1 MRQKSLFDDLIVY
14 GESIEERIVYNPIH
28 SKAATFKSGTQKRIH
43 SWFRLTPSFG
53 PDLVDI
59 MLEKLN
65 FKEGELVLDPFGGAS
80 TTLIQCR
87 LNNIDAIGFEINPLL
102 HYVGRTSLNWSLDP
116 FVLEVAFLSIEKLY
130 HSVRE
135 EFVNKEIEDCGFEIP
150 KIHNVFRWWRKD
162 VLKDL
167 LILKHI
173 IRNSDLEESFKD
185 FLFLGL
191 AGVLV
196 PDLTN
201 VTLGKLQLH
210 FINRDKDKINVF
222 ETYAKHISMMIS
234 DLKLIR
240 SEYGNGFSHG
250 HLFHTDATDISHLTI
265 ERKVNLVVTSPPYP
279 NRYSYVWNTRPHLYF
294 LDIFENPKQA
304 SSLDMKT
311 IGGTWG
317 VATSNLMKGIVEP
330 LYPVINEIVE
340 PIVKKI
346 RETDNLMANYVM
358 KYFNLLAKQIIEMEK
373 VADENIR
380 VAYVVGNS
388 EIKGVYVETDVLLAK
403 IFEGLEIGY
412 HVNEITRFR
421 KRNSGVDLY
430 ESIVYASK

>member
-1 MRQKSLFDDLIVY
+1 MGQRSIFDDIVVV
-14 GESIEERIVYNPIH
+14 GENVEDRIVYNPIA
-28 SKAATFKSGTQKRIH
+28 SKAATFKSGTQKKIH

-65 FKEGELVLDPFGGAS
+65 HQDGELVLDPFGGAS

-87 LNNIDAIGFEINPLL
+87 LNGIDSIGFEINPLL
-102 HYVGRTSLNWSLDP
+102 HFVGKTSLNWNLDP
-116 FVLEVAFLSIEKLY
+116 FILDTSMILIENLY
-130 HSVRE
+130 HSLSTQLKEKDVE
-135 EFVNKEIEDCGFEIP
+135 ECGFEIP
-150 KIHNVFRWWRKD
+150 KIHNVYRWWRKD
-162 VLKDL
+162 VLKEL

-173 IRNSDLEESFKD
+173 IKSSDFEQDYKD
-185 FLFLGL
+185 FLLLGL

-210 FINRDKDKINVF
+210 FINRDNDDIKVFPSYKKHILMMIDDLKILRLEYGYENTAATLYHTDTTDIEHINV
-222 ETYAKHISMMIS
+222 S
-234 DLKLIR
+234 
-240 SEYGNGFSHG
+240 N
-250 HLFHTDATDISHLTI
+250 
-265 ERKVNLVVTSPPYP
+265 KVNVVITSPPYP

-304 SSLDMKT
+304 SSLDCKT

-330 LYPVINEIVE
+330 LYPIINEVVE
-340 PIVKKI
+340 PIVSKI
-346 RETDNLMANYVM
+346 RQTDNLMANYVM
-358 KYFNLLAKQIIEMEK
+358 KYFNLLAKQIVEMEK
-373 VADENIR
+373 VAAENIR

-388 EIKGVYVETDVLLAK
+388 EIKGVYVETDVLLGK
-403 IFEGLEIGY
+403 IFEGLDIGY
-412 HVNEITRFR
+412 HVTEITRFR